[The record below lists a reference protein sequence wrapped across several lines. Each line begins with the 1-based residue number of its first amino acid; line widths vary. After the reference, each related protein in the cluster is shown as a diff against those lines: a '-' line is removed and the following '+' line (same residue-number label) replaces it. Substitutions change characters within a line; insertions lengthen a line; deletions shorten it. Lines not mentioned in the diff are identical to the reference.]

1 MTIKVFAIS
10 IAAGNSIKYHSSE
23 IHVRYINN
31 RIYLQKPDMTDI
43 VNYLK
48 YCFLKMVEQLTYAR
62 SVFPVIKS
70 LYI

>member
-1 MTIKVFAIS
+1 M
-10 IAAGNSIKYHSSE
+10 
-23 IHVRYINN
+23 RYNN
-31 RIYLQKPDMTDI
+31 NKIYLQKYDMTDI

-70 LYI
+70 LNI